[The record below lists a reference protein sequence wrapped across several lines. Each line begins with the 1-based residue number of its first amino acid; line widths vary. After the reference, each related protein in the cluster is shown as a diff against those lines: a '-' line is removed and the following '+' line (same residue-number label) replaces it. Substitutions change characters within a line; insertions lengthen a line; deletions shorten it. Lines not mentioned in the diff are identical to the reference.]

1 MRFCDYGLEDELLR
15 CGVRMTK
22 NQWVYCAP
30 EVFEGKM
37 DFKSDVWSLGIVL
50 IELVERRN
58 PYAIT
63 SLKRIRAHICNE
75 DPPSLS
81 RKKWSPTLVDF
92 VSKCLVKSVKK
103 RASVR
108 ELMDVSDCEMVEA

>member
-1 MRFCDYGLEDELLR
+1 MKVGN
-15 CGVRMTK
+15 CGVSSLLDDTCEERD
-22 NQWVYCAP
+22 VLAYCAP
-30 EVFEGKM
+30 ERLKGKREE
-37 DFKSDVWSLGIVL
+37 KSDVWSLGIVL

-63 SLKRIRAHICNE
+63 SLKRMRAHICNE